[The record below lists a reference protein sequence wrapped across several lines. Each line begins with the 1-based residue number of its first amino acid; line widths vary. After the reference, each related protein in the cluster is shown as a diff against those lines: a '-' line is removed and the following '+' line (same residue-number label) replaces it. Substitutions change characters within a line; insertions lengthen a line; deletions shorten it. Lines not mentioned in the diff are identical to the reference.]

1 MEIKLESLND
11 SLINMRTIIIEDEED
26 AQSLLQKIINEYC
39 SEVDI
44 IGHAKD
50 VKSAISLIQESKPD
64 FILLDI
70 QITGGTGF
78 EVLDSFTD
86 INFDIIFTTAYEEY
100 ALKAFD
106 YEAIHYLLK
115 PYSPKTVIE
124 AINRI
129 KKKKS
134 DIKLIRQLINQFSG
148 TKKLSNRLAIHSN
161 EGIEFVE
168 IDRIIRLEADRSYCS
183 IYIEE
188 GQKLTV
194 SKPLRTL
201 SEELAPYQFF
211 RSHESHLI
219 NLKKLKKYINEDGG
233 YLLMMDDSVVP
244 LARRRKAEILK
255 IL

>member
-1 MEIKLESLND
+1 
-11 SLINMRTIIIEDEED
+11 MRTIIIEDEKD
-26 AQSLLQKIINEYC
+26 AQSLLHKIIIEYC
-39 SEVDI
+39 NEVDVV
-44 IGHAKD
+44 GHAKE
-50 VKSAISLIQESKPD
+50 VKSAISLIQKSKPD
-64 FILLDI
+64 FIFLDI

-78 EVLDSFTD
+78 DVLDSLTEID
-86 INFDIIFTTAYEEY
+86 FDIIFTTAYEEY

-124 AINRI
+124 AVTRV

-134 DIKLIRQLINQFSG
+134 DINLIHQLINQFSG
-148 TKKLSNRLAIHSN
+148 EKALPNRLTIHSN
-161 EGIEFVE
+161 GGIEFVE
-168 IDRIIRLEADRSYCS
+168 IDQIIRLEAARSYCS
-183 IYIEE
+183 IYMEE
-188 GQKLTV
+188 GHKLTV
-194 SKPLRTL
+194 SKPLRIL
-201 SEELAPYQFF
+201 DEELAPYHFF